1 MRSTLKTSADPSWRT
16 FRRIEFPSCK
26 VNPHSGI
33 LKILAAEIR
42 NPRLWRSGI
51 QPNEFGIQL
60 LTIGIQSASSP
71 DKKSGI
77 QYLESTIQDCFAQWG
92 SVPCGQSSRRSSKI
106 NGCKDE
112 QCSEIRYVGIK
123 SVSRYRWL
131 SCIQS
136 FRIHKASGF

>member
-16 FRRIEFPSCK
+16 FRKIEIASCK
-26 VNPHSGI
+26 VNPYFGI
-33 LKILAAEIR
+33 LEILAGGIR
-42 NPRLWRSGI
+42 NPRLWNSEYSQKSSESNYKRLESRI
-51 QPNEFGIQL
+51 QVP
-60 LTIGIQSASSP
+60 LT
-71 DKKSGI
+71 KKSGI